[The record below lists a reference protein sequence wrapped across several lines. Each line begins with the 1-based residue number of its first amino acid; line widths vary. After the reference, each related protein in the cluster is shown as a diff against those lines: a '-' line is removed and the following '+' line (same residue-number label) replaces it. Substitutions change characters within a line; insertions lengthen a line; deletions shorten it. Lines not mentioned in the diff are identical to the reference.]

1 MLPLREIEAAMLAH
15 LVRYPQT
22 SFQKQVGDY
31 MRSENLKLACVQPPT
46 SSYNL
51 QIACVLYNIQLP
63 YKYTNKSGVVSELM
77 ICHDLPL
84 KNQWTAKSIKRARI
98 SLPFLAII
106 LKWPWL
112 YPCHPIKWRWSVFD
126 LENGDLDLLIK
137 TETSISQKIVII
149 DKQYCKVNIC
159 VCQLISLNPN
169 QSTALY
175 VKVSLW
181 GFRNVEKKCKSNCFF
196 LIHF

>member
-1 MLPLREIEAAMLAH
+1 ML
-15 LVRYPQT
+15 V
-22 SFQKQVGDY
+22 
-31 MRSENLKLACVQPPT
+31 
-46 SSYNL
+46 YNL
-51 QIACVLYNIQLP
+51 QLP
-63 YKYTNKSGVVSELM
+63 YKNTNKFEVLWEPTS
-77 ICHDLPL
+77 CHDMPVKKKWLAIYF
-84 KNQWTAKSIKRARI
+84 KTDRI